1 MPSNRIAS
9 LHVAPIT
16 PAQETIPT
24 VMQSMFVQYKPR
36 LRIIVLAVFL
46 SAMVGCGNST
56 ILGKWHMSGGSGA
69 TIWEFS
75 KNGSILIG
83 NVRGRYKFGDQN
95 RVKIETPF
103 ATSVYQLEISG
114 DRMILREPGGG
125 PKLEFTRIRE
135 NKG

>member
-1 MPSNRIAS
+1 MASNRIAR

-24 VMQSMFVQYKPR
+24 VMQSIFARHKSR
-36 LRIIVLAVFL
+36 LRIITSTVLLCVMA
-46 SAMVGCGNST
+46 SCGNST
-56 ILGKWHMSGGSGA
+56 IVGKWRMSGDSGA

-95 RVKIETPF
+95 RIKIETPF

-114 DRMILREPGGG
+114 DRMTLREPGG
-125 PKLEFTRIRE
+125 PKLVFTRLRE

>member
-1 MPSNRIAS
+1 MASNRIAR
-9 LHVAPIT
+9 LHVALIT
-16 PAQETIPT
+16 LAQEAVPT
-24 VMQSMFVQYKPR
+24 VMQSMFVRYQPR
-36 LRIIVLAVFL
+36 LRIIVLAVLL

-56 ILGKWHMSGGSGA
+56 IVGKWHMSGGSGA

-83 NVRGRYKFGDQN
+83 NVRGRYKFGAQN
-95 RVKIETPF
+95 RLKIETPF
-103 ATSVYQLEISG
+103 ATSVFQPEISG
-114 DRMILREPGGG
+114 NRMILRELGG